1 MKLYL
6 FLNLESCCFI
16 SSSLSLRCLNDGC
29 CNASDFEPLLFAFNC
44 KESFLQLLPHHS
56 FNQEEYFNS
65 SYFIYTFISIFQ
77 TYFYNYFKI
86 IFDFFFNSILPLE
99 LILPYYY
106 SSSSSPFLPDSCDSD
121 ATGCVWL
128 SFESS
133 VYSLILL
140 MLTFHRYPT

>member
-1 MKLYL
+1 MKLYI

-16 SSSLSLRCLNDGC
+16 SSSLSLRCLDDGC

-44 KESFLQLLPHHS
+44 KESFLQLLSHHS

-77 TYFYNYFKI
+77 TFFYNYFKI
-86 IFDFFFNSILPLE
+86 IFDFFFNSISALE
-99 LILPYYY
+99 LFLSAY
-106 SSSSSPFLPDSCDSD
+106 SSSSSPILTDSCDSD